1 MAAVA
6 TAGVPFGDTWKRP
19 FQGPMLTSERPS
31 SEVFRCFSPRFLC
44 GTTFV
49 GRKNAMLFVE
59 KLWPDTWSHWSGD
72 FTFPDSVAMRTAMVR
87 HLKLVPPGR
96 HARNAIGVLLVERCK
111 AGSSCH
117 LHGVSYLFVGP
128 ISSNFGHFLKID
140 RMTVSLVLF
149 RPFKVDGC
157 IQHGFP

>member
-1 MAAVA
+1 M
-6 TAGVPFGDTWKRP
+6 
-19 FQGPMLTSERPS
+19 
-31 SEVFRCFSPRFLC
+31 
-44 GTTFV
+44 

-59 KLWPDTWSHWSGD
+59 KLWPDTSDTWSAWSGD

-87 HLKLVPPGR
+87 HLKLVPPRR

-111 AGSSCH
+111 AGTSCH
-117 LHGVSYLFVGP
+117 LHGVSVSYLFVGP
-128 ISSNFGHFLKID
+128 ISSNFGHCLKID

-149 RPFKVDGC
+149 GPFKVDGC